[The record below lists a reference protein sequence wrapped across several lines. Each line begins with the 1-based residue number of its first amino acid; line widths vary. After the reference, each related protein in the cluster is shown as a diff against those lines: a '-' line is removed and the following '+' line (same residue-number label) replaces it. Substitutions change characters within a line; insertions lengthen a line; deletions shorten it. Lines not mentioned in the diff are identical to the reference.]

1 MINGVAAL
9 LFCAAVVLEALAGN
23 LGLMP
28 PVVAVCAYCMTV
40 RAGLWR
46 SVVPALLAAAFTDA
60 LWCHEFPSRICA
72 VLLCVGVAASWRT
85 FGAVHSWGGLAV
97 SALASSLSSWL
108 GAVLGS
114 LLAGT
119 SFVGWRMLFTQLLW
133 CLLLLPMVAKVLDL
147 CMQRRLTWYSVMT
160 EAEPEDD
167 DEE

>member
-1 MINGVAAL
+1 
-9 LFCAAVVLEALAGN
+9 
-23 LGLMP
+23 
-28 PVVAVCAYCMTV
+28 
-40 RAGLWR
+40 
-46 SVVPALLAAAFTDA
+46 
-60 LWCHEFPSRICA
+60 
-72 VLLCVGVAASWRT
+72 
-85 FGAVHSWGGLAV
+85 
-97 SALASSLSSWL
+97 L